1 MISSFTALYSFS
13 YLFVLQKVSFFFVWM
28 PLSFRAHFLTTQPTT
43 GNGQALTKA
52 EALANTYILS
62 RKSGTER
69 KQGLRASLM
78 KRSWS

>member
-13 YLFVLQKVSFFFVWM
+13 YLFVLQKVSFFCFVWM

-52 EALANTYILS
+52 EAMANTYILS
-62 RKSGTER
+62 NPPER
-69 KQGLRASLM
+69 AEPNESKDYGRV
-78 KRSWS
+78 